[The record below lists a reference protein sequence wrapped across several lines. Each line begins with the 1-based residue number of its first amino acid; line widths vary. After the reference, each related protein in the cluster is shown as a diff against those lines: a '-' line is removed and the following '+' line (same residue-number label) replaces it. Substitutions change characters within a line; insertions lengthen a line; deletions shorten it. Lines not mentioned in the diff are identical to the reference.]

1 MRKFKFGICAVA
13 LTFCAT
19 ANASTDGKV
28 TFNGELVAETCSIKA
43 GSEDI
48 TVTLP
53 KVAIQRLAAGG
64 QEAGSKTFNIE
75 VEKCPTGVT
84 KVAAHFEAI
93 SNTGFDP
100 ATGNLTNTVRASE
113 SPATNVQVRLY
124 NSDDNSQIPVGSTGH
139 PFDIVNNTA
148 KMVYSGG
155 YYSTAATTAG
165 KVTAQVQY
173 VLAYP

>member
-1 MRKFKFGICAVA
+1 MRKIKFGICAIVI
-13 LTFCAT
+13 TVCAA
-19 ANASTDGKV
+19 ANADTDGKV

-75 VEKCPTGVT
+75 VEECPEGVT

-93 SNTGFDP
+93 ANTGFDP
-100 ATGNLTNTVRASE
+100 ATGNLTNTVE
-113 SPATNVQVRLY
+113 DSPATNVQVRLY

-139 PFDIVNNTA
+139 PFNIVNNAAT
-148 KMVYSGG
+148 MVYSGG